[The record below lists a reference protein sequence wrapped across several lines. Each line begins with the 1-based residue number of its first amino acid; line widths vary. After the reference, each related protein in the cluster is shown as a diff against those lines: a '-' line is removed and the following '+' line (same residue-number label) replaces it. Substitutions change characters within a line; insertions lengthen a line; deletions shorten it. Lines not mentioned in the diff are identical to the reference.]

1 MELQERKEILARWG
15 EAIKGLDDTQRDEI
29 SWRAAGQNAWFTP
42 QSIQKA
48 LEGVVHYLEAEQL
61 DQWLAAYKFPN
72 PQPKKIGLV
81 LAGNIPMVGFH
92 DLLCVL
98 VSGHTALVKLST
110 QDKVL
115 LPYLVN
121 ELLRP
126 ISENMADQVVFA
138 ERLEG
143 MDAVIATGSDN
154 SSRYFDYYFGK
165 YPHIIRRNRSSV
177 AVIDGKESE
186 EDFTHLGR
194 DIFDYFG
201 LGCRNISKLMVPEGY
216 EFQFMLDTLLRYEGV
231 IHHHKYSNNYDYHK
245 SIYLVNKEPHLD
257 TGFLLLR
264 ESKDFISPISVLFYE
279 QYSDEQRLKE
289 TIDNHKEKIQ
299 VITSREAWF
308 AGSLPFGE
316 SQQPHVWDYAD
327 GVDTLAFLIEQHKA

>member
-1 MELQERKEILARWG
+1 MELQQRKEILVRWG
-15 EAIKGLDDTQRDEI
+15 AAIKEVDPEKREDI
-29 SWRAAGQNAWFTP
+29 AWRAAGQNAWFTP
-42 QSIQKA
+42 QSIGKA
-48 LEGVVHYLEAEQL
+48 LEGVCHYLEAAQL
-61 DQWLAAYKFPN
+61 DVWLEHYAIATIQAK
-72 PQPKKIGLV
+72 QVGLV

-98 VSGHTALVKLST
+98 VSGHKALVKLSS

-115 LPYLVN
+115 LPWLVN
-121 ELLRP
+121 DLLRP
-126 ISENMADQVVFA
+126 INEEMADQVAFV

-186 EDFTHLGR
+186 TDFLALGH
-194 DIFDYFG
+194 DILDYFG
-201 LGCRNISKLMVPEGY
+201 LGCRNVSKLMVPEGY
-216 EFQFMLDTLLRYEGV
+216 DFRPMLDALMAYEGI
-231 IHHHKYSNNYDYHK
+231 IHHHKFSNNYDYHK

-264 ESKDFISPISVLFYE
+264 QSEEIVSPISTVFYE
-279 QYSDEQRLKE
+279 HYTDTAALSEKLKMQE
-289 TIDNHKEKIQ
+289 DKIQ
-299 VITSREAWF
+299 VITSRDAWF
-308 AGSLPFGE
+308 DGSLPFGE
-316 SQQPHVWDYAD
+316 SQLPHVWDYAD
-327 GVDTLAFLIEQHKA
+327 GVDTLAFLSELHKA